1 MTQKIIIAALAVFL
15 TLSCKNETKSTQ
27 EKSQNEA
34 IQEKNQETFFKI
46 SLAQWSLNEPIR
58 NGKMNPLDFADKANE
73 LGFKGIEYVSQL
85 YTPMMETF
93 DSPEIALDSILPIL
107 KAKTDK
113 YGIKNVLIMVDHEG
127 PLSAKDDAERNQAV
141 ENHKKW
147 VDAAQYLGCHSIR
160 VNLQGADDE
169 KAWKEASIKGL
180 TSLADYAATKN
191 INVIVE
197 NHGGFSSNG
206 EKLMEVING
215 VNKENVGT
223 LPDFGNFCMRLKDPA
238 DYWSGCAE
246 EYDMYK
252 GVQEMMPK
260 AFGVSAKTFNFDD
273 EGNETDIDFTRMLQ
287 LVKDAGY
294 TGFVGIEYEGDDLE
308 PEEGIILTRKLLIKD
323 AQNVK

>member
-1 MTQKIIIAALAVFL
+1 
-15 TLSCKNETKSTQ
+15 
-27 EKSQNEA
+27 
-34 IQEKNQETFFKI
+34 
-46 SLAQWSLNEPIR
+46 
-58 NGKMNPLDFADKANE
+58 
-73 LGFKGIEYVSQL
+73 
-85 YTPMMETF
+85 
-93 DSPEIALDSILPIL
+93 
-107 KAKTDK
+107 
-113 YGIKNVLIMVDHEG
+113 MVDHEG